1 MSDVFSVSSQTHR
14 GSGVACRYYNRGRCF
29 KGTSCPYSHAPD
41 QYSLR
46 SHPEYVLGLPWSS
59 LKGVLTSSS
68 PEVLMYVC
76 ISSTMTNAD
85 TRNNNATIH
94 IDEATSIGTTK
105 SSKSIWQR
113 PSLTR
118 GKKTQKSARVVPRP
132 TEKVVE
138 TSLVGLPL
146 CQCTPH
152 VQFLQHRDSPI
163 NYQSPL
169 CNSHCHFRALHHF
182 HDCHCAH
189 QRSRNDGSMKWLS
202 V

>member
-1 MSDVFSVSSQTHR
+1 MSDIFSVSSQNHR

-46 SHPEYVLGLPWSS
+46 SHPECVLSPCHAIDGA
-59 LKGVLTSSS
+59 LTFAS
-68 PEVLMYVC
+68 PEVIMYVC
-76 ISSTMTNAD
+76 ISSTMINAD

-94 IDEATSIGTTK
+94 IDEATSIGAMK

-118 GKKTQKSARVVPRP
+118 GRKTRKSERGVPRP
-132 TEKVVE
+132 TVIVVE
-138 TSLVGLPL
+138 TSLLAPPP
-146 CQCTPH
+146 CQCTLH
-152 VQFLQHRDSPI
+152 IQFAERRDRPI
-163 NYQSPL
+163 DTQSPSR
-169 CNSHCHFRALHHF
+169 NSHHHFRAF
-182 HDCHCAH
+182 HGCHGCHYAY
-189 QRSRNDGSMKWLS
+189 QRSRDAGSMKWPS